1 MAGAAVSAA
10 NKSGYTLRSAAG
22 LSDVTT
28 TPASTRQ
35 IPATRAAVTGSDSTV
50 MASVAATAGSSSPT
64 TTATL
69 RLRRFRPTPHS
80 EWASVTVTNP
90 RYTTIEADA
99 VEANAVSSEPSAT
112 GSIKIAPVVKIV
124 AIVVSNGRSRI
135 ICWAANPWHG
145 MPQPASTP
153 KATPLH
159 TTSAA
164 PPDSST
170 TPASATATPAS
181 QRRSGRCRYA
191 IQSITPATSG
201 PTPIA
206 TRVPTATPVRAV
218 ASKNESWLA
227 TTPNPPSATQRAGS
241 RYRHGAC
248 PRLVD
253 TNSSPAAPITPRHAP
268 VATGLTES
276 GPNSAAVPMVPISE
290 VARATAPTPQNVE
303 PRARSGSR
311 PINAHLEPPGPQQA
325 SIVLMTLGIRPDLAF
340 GRADTLTPRMS
351 QNPTSQDP
359 TSQDPTSQDPTSQD
373 PTSQDPTSQ
382 DPTAL
387 APMTDRLVRPDW
399 VRRINLMAGSV
410 GGRPQD
416 LVPIDAADLVERAVA
431 TVGGLPDG
439 DLGDP
444 RWQERFE
451 ALVTAVDA
459 APMHVVGRLMTKQEL
474 LRSLQA
480 RLLLTAAID
489 AAPEITQRPVTAPVI
504 ITGPARSGT
513 TILFELLALDPGLR
527 APTAAEA
534 LHPVPFPAAAG
545 ASEPTAAG
553 AAAPTTAAGA
563 AAPTAPTAPAAAP
576 AAPAAAPAAPAAA
589 PATSPATRL
598 PGPVV
603 LSECEQ
609 EFWAD
614 VQPEFQALHELRSD
628 LPVECVTITQGSF
641 CGFHWNMI
649 SSFDSW
655 MPDPAVNYAYERQFL
670 QVLQHGTGPTQWVLK
685 TPAHL
690 MLLPLLFAEFNDAWV
705 VQTHRDPAKT
715 MPSTVSTTAMIQWLR
730 TDHIDVD
737 GAAQNIL
744 AVFAAGL
751 NGSVHMRESG
761 MVPAERFVDVHFAEL
776 MTDPAATLRA
786 AYARMGRDFTDD
798 HAAAVLDYLARK
810 PKGKFGAHRYQPEDW
825 GYTAESLRQA
835 MAPYIDHFGVSR
847 EG

>member
-1 MAGAAVSAA
+1 
-10 NKSGYTLRSAAG
+10 
-22 LSDVTT
+22 
-28 TPASTRQ
+28 
-35 IPATRAAVTGSDSTV
+35 
-50 MASVAATAGSSSPT
+50 
-64 TTATL
+64 
-69 RLRRFRPTPHS
+69 
-80 EWASVTVTNP
+80 
-90 RYTTIEADA
+90 
-99 VEANAVSSEPSAT
+99 
-112 GSIKIAPVVKIV
+112 
-124 AIVVSNGRSRI
+124 
-135 ICWAANPWHG
+135 
-145 MPQPASTP
+145 
-153 KATPLH
+153 
-159 TTSAA
+159 
-164 PPDSST
+164 
-170 TPASATATPAS
+170 
-181 QRRSGRCRYA
+181 
-191 IQSITPATSG
+191 
-201 PTPIA
+201 
-206 TRVPTATPVRAV
+206 
-218 ASKNESWLA
+218 
-227 TTPNPPSATQRAGS
+227 
-241 RYRHGAC
+241 
-248 PRLVD
+248 
-253 TNSSPAAPITPRHAP
+253 
-268 VATGLTES
+268 
-276 GPNSAAVPMVPISE
+276 
-290 VARATAPTPQNVE
+290 
-303 PRARSGSR
+303 
-311 PINAHLEPPGPQQA
+311 
-325 SIVLMTLGIRPDLAF
+325 
-340 GRADTLTPRMS
+340 MS
-351 QNPTSQDP
+351 QNPAT
-359 TSQDPTSQDPTSQD
+359 
-373 PTSQDPTSQ
+373 
-382 DPTAL
+382 L

-399 VRRINLMAGSV
+399 VRRINLMADSV
-410 GGRPQD
+410 GGRPED
-416 LVPIDAADLVERAVA
+416 LVSIDAADLIERAVA
-431 TVGGLPDG
+431 AVGGLPGG

-513 TILFELLALDPGLR
+513 TILFELLALDPELR
-527 APTAAEA
+527 APTAVEA
-534 LHPVPFPAAAG
+534 LHPVPHP
-545 ASEPTAAG
+545 EAAG
-553 AAAPTTAAGA
+553 AAEPAAAGA
-563 AAPTAPTAPAAAP
+563 AAPTAGAAAPTAGAAAPTVASPTAGAAEPAAAG
-576 AAPAAAPAAPAAA
+576 AAAPTAGAAA
-589 PATSPATRL
+589 PTTSPTTPL

-649 SSFDSW
+649 SSLDSW

-670 QVLQHGTGPTQWVLK
+670 QVLQHGAGPTRWVLK

-751 NGSVHMRESG
+751 NGSVQMRESG

-776 MTDPAATLRA
+776 MTDPVSTMRA

-798 HAAAVLDYLARK
+798 HATTVLDYLARK
-810 PKGKFGAHRYQPEDW
+810 PKGKFGVHRYQPEDW

-835 MAPYIDHFGVSR
+835 MAPYIDHFGVFR